1 MTVSMSHFLCFLLRE
16 LRLTAVP
23 DFFLS
28 KYYKRGW
35 FSYFLFVFIGFRSSW
50 QFSRYSSSWYWSTEI
65 TAGKLLVYIN
75 LICNNRYRLLTRS
88 YKPFGHSWIV
98 WYTYT
103 LSFRLRKQ
111 QTLAM
116 SPLVFPWNQVE
127 EWAQK
132 YPYWWF
138 ATNHVC
144 VFTSD
149 WWKQIFPQSI
159 TNHKHKPS
167 LKSNTTSDVRVKFLR
182 SFCGETSGCI
192 TKCQLFYWTIGLQ
205 D

>member
-1 MTVSMSHFLCFLLRE
+1 MKRVYSTCNLFQPVLQGLDFHDRFHVSLFVFSLKGAEVDSCP
-16 LRLTAVP
+16 RL
-23 DFFLS
+23 FLS

-35 FSYFLFVFIGFRSSW
+35 LSYFLFVFIGFRSSW

-111 QTLAM
+111 QTLSNVTTGFPMKSGWGM
-116 SPLVFPWNQVE
+116 STE
-127 EWAQK
+127 
-132 YPYWWF
+132 
-138 ATNHVC
+138 
-144 VFTSD
+144 
-149 WWKQIFPQSI
+149 ISI
-159 TNHKHKPS
+159 LMICH
-167 LKSNTTSDVRVKFLR
+167 
-182 SFCGETSGCI
+182 
-192 TKCQLFYWTIGLQ
+192 
-205 D
+205 

>member
-23 DFFLS
+23 DFFYQS
-28 KYYKRGW
+28 IIREVG
-35 FSYFLFVFIGFRSSW
+35 FPIFFFVFIGFRSSW

-111 QTLAM
+111 QTLSNVTTGFPMKSGWGM
-116 SPLVFPWNQVE
+116 STE
-127 EWAQK
+127 
-132 YPYWWF
+132 
-138 ATNHVC
+138 
-144 VFTSD
+144 
-149 WWKQIFPQSI
+149 ISI
-159 TNHKHKPS
+159 LMICH
-167 LKSNTTSDVRVKFLR
+167 
-182 SFCGETSGCI
+182 
-192 TKCQLFYWTIGLQ
+192 
-205 D
+205 

>member
-1 MTVSMSHFLCFLLRE
+1 MLGTGCSQEAINHLDILE
-16 LRLTAVP
+16 LYGIRIPFHL
-23 DFFLS
+23 
-28 KYYKRGW
+28 GW
-35 FSYFLFVFIGFRSSW
+35 GN
-50 QFSRYSSSWYWSTEI
+50 SR
-65 TAGKLLVYIN
+65 
-75 LICNNRYRLLTRS
+75 
-88 YKPFGHSWIV
+88 H
-98 WYTYT
+98 
-103 LSFRLRKQ
+103 
-111 QTLAM
+111 LAM
-116 SPLVFPWNQVE
+116 SPSLVFPWNQVE

-138 ATNHVC
+138 VTNHVC

-159 TNHKHKPS
+159 TNHKHKWS
-167 LKSNTTSDVRVKFLR
+167 LKSNTTSDVHVKCLR

>member
-1 MTVSMSHFLCFLLRE
+1 MSISMSHFLCFLLRE
-16 LRLTAVP
+16 LRLTAVL

-50 QFSRYSSSWYWSTEI
+50 QFSRYSSSWYWSTKI

-111 QTLAM
+111 QTLSNVTKSGFPMKSGWGM
-116 SPLVFPWNQVE
+116 STE
-127 EWAQK
+127 
-132 YPYWWF
+132 
-138 ATNHVC
+138 
-144 VFTSD
+144 
-149 WWKQIFPQSI
+149 ISI
-159 TNHKHKPS
+159 
-167 LKSNTTSDVRVKFLR
+167 LMICR
-182 SFCGETSGCI
+182 
-192 TKCQLFYWTIGLQ
+192 
-205 D
+205 